1 MTTHRK
7 RKRLFIN
14 KTLQTKYVVQ
24 TLILLLIYTAFF
36 ICLLLAPYISSL
48 LAGHPLEEQAQI
60 ARMLLNMHNS
70 SWPILAA
77 MIVLMSLGTI
87 FMTHRVAGPVFRL
100 KKTLAAVSAGRLDVD
115 LTLREKDDLKELAQ
129 HVNVLIDDLRGI
141 VHALQD
147 GQATLAACITQIEGE
162 VARQQ
167 LDAALGKALIET
179 LAASRE
185 QSRLALAKYALN
197 RED

>member
-1 MTTHRK
+1 MTTQRK
-7 RKRLFIN
+7 RTQLYIHKQ
-14 KTLQTKYVVQ
+14 LQTKYVVQ

-48 LAGHPLEEQAQI
+48 LSGHPLEEQAQI

-87 FMTHRVAGPVFRL
+87 FMTHRIAGPVFRL
-100 KKTLAAVSAGRLDVD
+100 KKTLADVSAGRLDVD
-115 LTLREKDDLKELAQ
+115 LVLREKDDLKELAQ
-129 HVNVLIDDLRGI
+129 HVNVLIGDLRG
-141 VHALQD
+141 VVQALHDSQE
-147 GQATLAACITQIEGE
+147 TVAACIAEIEGQ
-162 VARQQ
+162 VARRE
-167 LDAALGKALIET
+167 LDEATAGTLLAK

-185 QSRLALAKYALN
+185 MGLQALEKYTSHLK
-197 RED
+197 